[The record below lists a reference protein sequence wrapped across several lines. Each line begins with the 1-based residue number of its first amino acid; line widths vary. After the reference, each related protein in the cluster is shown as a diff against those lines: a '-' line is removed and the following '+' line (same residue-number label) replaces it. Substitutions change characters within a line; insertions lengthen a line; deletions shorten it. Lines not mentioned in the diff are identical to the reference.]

1 MLKQE
6 INPEE
11 QAAKVRVTP
20 EELVAAVAALEAR
33 KQGASVTI
41 AIGDAVDELSLDNSP
56 EDILREVQARREGV
70 RGRQRTASRR
80 RKWVISLA
88 ASCFCFT
95 GFVVYGEVSNHYPDS
110 SQIIPAATPF
120 ALEPRI
126 LALDPAASRRT
137 ISTLAEAP
145 DGKTIYCNADAIEA
159 AAMSRNVQRGPQ
171 QEISQPPAELNW
183 PVVKYG
189 KDLYVRGW
197 VRMPLSKEA
206 AKLADVEVFN
216 RPNLPQLG
224 PDPQQVTFKLD
235 LHTSGVGLGYQML
248 KPDGTGEFMFHDPRF
263 TAHTYEK
270 WRP

>member
-1 MLKQE
+1 MLKHDQ
-6 INPEE
+6 PEE

-20 EELVAAVAALEAR
+20 EELAAAVAALEAR
-33 KQGASVTI
+33 KQGASGTI
-41 AIGDAVDELSLDNSP
+41 AIGDAVDELSLDSSP
-56 EDILREVQARREGV
+56 EAILREVHARRESD
-70 RGRQRTASRR
+70 RGRLRAASRR
-80 RKWVISLA
+80 RKWAISLA

-120 ALEPRI
+120 ALEPRM
-126 LALDPAASRRT
+126 LALDPAAPRHT

-145 DGKTIYCNADAIEA
+145 DGRTVYCSVAAIET
-159 AAMSRNVQRGPQ
+159 AAMSRNVQMGPQ
-171 QEISQPPAELNW
+171 REISQPPAELNW

-197 VRMPLSKEA
+197 VRMPLSREA

-224 PDPQQVTFKLD
+224 SDPQQVSFKLD
-235 LHTSGVGLGYQML
+235 LHTSLMGLGGQRL
-248 KPDGTGEFMFHDPRF
+248 RPDGTGEFTFHDPRL
-263 TAHTYEK
+263 TAHTYER
-270 WRP
+270 WRS